1 MSQSLANILVHL
13 TFSTKH
19 REPWIHDEISPHLN
33 AYVVGI
39 LANHQSP
46 SVATNS
52 VKDHM
57 HILLALSKNYSVAK
71 IVEEI
76 KTDSSSWMKSQGVR
90 GFRWQNGYGGCLD
103 WAIARSRREAVHCPP
118 RRASP
123 KGFVSGR
130 VPALSREIPGKTRR
144 TLRLGLKQGLRPFR
158 PK

>member
-13 TFSTKH
+13 IFSTKH
-19 REPWIHDEISPHLN
+19 REPWIQDEIRPHLN

-57 HILLALSKNYSVAK
+57 HILLAVSKSYSVAK

-76 KTDSSSWMKSQGVR
+76 KTDWSSWMKRQGVS
-90 GFRWQNGYGGCLD
+90 GYRWQNGYGAFWIGQSEVTVVKKY
-103 WAIARSRREAVHCPP
+103 IARQEEHHRKVSFQGEFRRFLGKVSR
-118 RRASP
+118 
-123 KGFVSGR
+123 
-130 VPALSREIPGKTRR
+130 
-144 TLRLGLKQGLRPFR
+144 
-158 PK
+158 